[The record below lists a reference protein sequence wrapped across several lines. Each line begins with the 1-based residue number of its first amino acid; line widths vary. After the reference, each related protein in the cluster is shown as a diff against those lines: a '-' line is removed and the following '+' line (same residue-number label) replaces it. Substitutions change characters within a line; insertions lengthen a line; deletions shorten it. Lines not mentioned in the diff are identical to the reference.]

1 MSTTINH
8 IAPTATRF
16 VHGEVTQAVDLNGM
30 QETIARRMVADAEI
44 DPALPLPQLRPV
56 GPALSPL
63 ADVTTF
69 RLVLKPGLIR
79 WCAADILQPSAI
91 LEHRLDRLLAIDV
104 DGRPPAGT
112 RRFDILSARVDVDT
126 DQSDLIT
133 RIVATDVDGR
143 LVYTPQTIDRTM
155 RTRLTVTYTPGTPAS
170 EPAVPEDPQPPTGEH
185 VFARIRVS
193 ASAETT
199 SGLNNLEDIDDLRTP
214 DGVHKRVFSLGDA
227 AGDPGWSYVRSGSHP
242 RWRGGADQ
250 PVLTAPLFMP
260 GPHRRLSKLFVKQN
274 STRPTAA
281 IKALNLEHQG
291 FGALPSY
298 DITDA
303 LVRAN
308 VDVLQHIDRPI
319 WSNGYP
325 SPLVDENMARILE
338 DFGDDYFTAPALE
351 LTANGSTHVLRAV
364 TAVAWGH

>member
-16 VHGEVTQAVDLNGM
+16 VHGEVMQASDLNGM
-30 QETIARRMVADAEI
+30 QETFARRMIADAEI
-44 DPALPLPQLRPV
+44 DPSLPLPQLRPV

-79 WCAADILQPSAI
+79 WFTADILPSPAI
-91 LEHRLDRLLAIDV
+91 LEHYLDRLLAIDV
-104 DGRPPAGT
+104 DGRPPEGT
-112 RRFDILSARVDVDT
+112 RRFDILSARIDVDT

-133 RIVATDVDGR
+133 RIVATEVDGR
-143 LVYTPQTIDRTM
+143 LVYAPQTIDRTM
-155 RTRLTVTYTPGTPAS
+155 RTRLTVTYTPGTPA
-170 EPAVPEDPQPPTGEH
+170 PAAEVPEDPQPPSGEH

-193 ASAETT
+193 ASAGTT

-214 DGVHKRVFSLGDA
+214 DGVHPRAFGLGDA
-227 AGDPGWSYVRSGSHP
+227 AGDPGWSYVRSSSNP
-242 RWRGGADQ
+242 RWRGGADD
-250 PVLTAPLFMP
+250 PVLTVPLFMP
-260 GPHRRLSKLFVKQN
+260 GRHRRLSKLFVKQN
-274 STRPTAA
+274 STRPPAA

-298 DITDA
+298 DITEA

-308 VDVLQHIDRPI
+308 VDVMQHIDRPI

-325 SPLVDENMARILE
+325 SPLADESMLLILE

-351 LTANGSTHVLRAV
+351 LTANSSTHFLRAV
-364 TAVAWGH
+364 TAVVWGH

>member
-1 MSTTINH
+1 MSTTLNH
-8 IAPTATRF
+8 VAPTATRF
-16 VHGEVTQAVDLNGM
+16 VHGEVMQAGDINSM
-30 QETIARRMVADAEI
+30 QETFARRMVADAEI
-44 DPALPLPQLRPV
+44 DPALALPQLRPV

-155 RTRLTVTYTPGTPAS
+155 RTRLTITYTPGTPAP
-170 EPAVPEDPQPPTGEH
+170 EAEVPEDPQPPSGEQ
-185 VFARIRVS
+185 VFARIRVRS
-193 ASAETT
+193 SVGFTP
-199 SGLNNLEDIDDLRTP
+199 GLNNMEDIDDLRTP
-214 DGVHKRVFSLGDA
+214 DGMHTRIFGLGDA
-227 AGDPGWSYVRSGSHP
+227 AGDPGWSYVHSNSKP
-242 RWRGGADQ
+242 RWQGGAEE
-250 PVLTAPLFMP
+250 PVLTVPLFMP
-260 GPHRRLSKLFVKQN
+260 GPHRRFSKLFVKQS

-281 IKALNLEHQG
+281 IKAINFENVSVG
-291 FGALPSY
+291 ELPRY
-298 DITDA
+298 DITEA
-303 LVRAN
+303 LDRRSVE
-308 VDVLQHIDRPI
+308 VMQHIDRPI
-319 WSNGYP
+319 WSNGFP
-325 SPLVDENMARILE
+325 SPLTHENAAPIFE
-338 DFGDDYFTAPALE
+338 DFADYYFTAAALE
-351 LTANGSTHVLRAV
+351 LTANSSSHSLI
-364 TAVAWGH
+364 AVAAVIWGQ